1 MSVLVPDPASELSR
15 REMLGSAA
23 RMGVLSPLLIGL
35 GPIAITRANAQQRH
49 QYGIL
54 GQTGPEISLD
64 TWIDRDGQ
72 PGQFSVHENRGKW
85 IMLKCFQNWCPGC
98 HASGFPTLKRFAQ
111 EFQDHPKVA
120 IAGIQTVFEGFRSNT
135 RADVRK
141 LQLRYE
147 LPIPMGHDPGDYAT
161 RKRPQTML
169 KYKTGGTPWII
180 IIAPDGKV
188 AFNDY
193 HVNVEKLIGY
203 IHEKAG

>member
-1 MSVLVPDPASELSR
+1 MVRSMSVSDPDATR
-15 REMLGSAA
+15 RQMLRKAA
-23 RMGVLSPLLIGL
+23 RMGAMSPLVVGL
-35 GPIAITRANAQQRH
+35 GSLATVPVNAQQRH

-54 GQTGPEISLD
+54 GQTGPEILLD
-64 TWIDRDGQ
+64 TWIDRTGQ

-98 HASGFPTLKRFAQ
+98 HSTGFPTLKRFAD
-111 EFQDHPKVA
+111 EFVDHPKVA

-147 LPIPMGHDPGDYAT
+147 LPITMGHDPGDHET
-161 RKRPQTML
+161 RKRPQTMS
-169 KYKTGGTPWII
+169 KYQTGGTPWII
-180 IIAPDGKV
+180 IIAPDGRV

-203 IHEKAG
+203 IREKTG